1 MKNNEVFECLLYGI
15 KPGEKYPESVRK
27 FALALLFH
35 SPAGYDIVR
44 CQFDYHL
51 PHRKTVSAWMRESDI
66 NGKPGLQTDTLERL
80 KTFVHELNNNGESL
94 ACALILDEMYIRKQ
108 VYWDQTMYQYV
119 GYPTYPANASDF
131 KEFGEKNE
139 NTDNV
144 STEDSDTK
152 NKSLLATRALVFLLS
167 GINKKFHFPVAYHFV
182 KGLNAEEL
190 SDLTRD
196 IIIKISEQGVNICN
210 LTFDGAGVNLNMCTK
225 LGANLDALS
234 SDFKPYFTN
243 PYDKKSVIYLIAD
256 PSHMEKLMRNLLA
269 NHGTLYD
276 ETDKEIK
283 WSYFTDLQEIST
295 DGNLLTHKMTKK
307 HTKEYA
313 RNKMNVRLAV
323 ETLSASVARSM
334 ELLRHSNH
342 PQFLEAEPTEQFTVI
357 MDKSF
362 DILNSIDPRH
372 SNLYKR
378 ALNENNESE
387 VFAFI
392 ERAKHYFKNLRMKQ
406 EKKKGGHSSKV
417 YVLKTANKTPVLGFL
432 INFHNLPRMYDDY
445 VKNNAAGIKCLRTY
459 AFSQDHLE
467 LFFCKIRSKN
477 GHNDNPNVIQFQG
490 AYRKLLSNVEI
501 KPPVSANCMVIDNVD
516 TDFDA
521 FNACDLPYSNVFSIS
536 SKRARIDILSDTTFQ
551 NNLQKFRKIENKDEL
566 EIISDLQAMELTA
579 PVVDGF
585 VDISVAYA
593 AKIIEDK
600 FESRYCQSECCS
612 NIFKMN
618 EKLNDFKVSII
629 SPKLPCAS
637 TYYICKIA
645 NSYFSKYRP
654 NKTNQNRIDYRVPYY
669 EIFEDI
675 DFNKIYT
682 KTDFTN
688 HEVHRFHLVK
698 YVVKS
703 FLTMKTRQISKE
715 ITYNE
720 YEKIIRSKLTKWV
733 HFKGQ

>member
-15 KPGEKYPESVRK
+15 KRGDKYPESVRK
-27 FALALLFH
+27 FALALLYH
-35 SPAGYDIVR
+35 SPAGYEIVR
-44 CQFDYHL
+44 KQFNNHL
-51 PHRKTVSAWMRESDI
+51 PNQKTVSAWIRESDI
-66 NGKPGLQTDTLERL
+66 NGKPGLQMETLQRL
-80 KTFVHELNNNGESL
+80 KRFADDLNQKGETLICS
-94 ACALILDEMYIRKQ
+94 LILDEMYIRKQ
-108 VYWDQTMYQYV
+108 LYWDQTMYQYI
-119 GYPTYPANASDF
+119 GYPTYPPNASNFDDF
-131 KEFGEKNE
+131 GGNE
-139 NTDNV
+139 ITDNV
-144 STEDSDTK
+144 PEDNGAK
-152 NKSLLATRALVFLLS
+152 KKSLLATRALVFLLS
-167 GINKKFHFPVAYHFV
+167 GVNKKFHFPIAYHFV
-182 KGLNAEEL
+182 KGLDADEL
-190 SDLTRD
+190 SNLTKD
-196 IIIKISEQGVNICN
+196 VIIKTSEQGVEICN
-210 LTFDGAGVNLNMCTK
+210 LTFDGAGVNLSMCSK
-225 LGANLDALS
+225 LGANLDTLS
-234 SDFKPYFTN
+234 DDFKPYFTN
-243 PYDKKSVIYLIAD
+243 PYDERSVIYLIAD

-276 ETDKEIK
+276 ENDNEIK

-295 DGNLLTHKMTKK
+295 GGNLLTHKLTKK

-323 ETLSASVARSM
+323 ETLSTSVARSM
-334 ELLRHSNH
+334 ELLRYSNH
-342 PQFLEAEPTEQFTVI
+342 PQFSESQPTEEFTLI

-372 SNLYKR
+372 SNQYKR
-378 ALNENNESE
+378 ALNENNESD
-387 VFAFI
+387 VFAFT
-392 ERAKHYFKNLRMKQ
+392 EQAKNYFKELRMMRQ
-406 EKKKGGHSSKV
+406 KKDGSSTKV
-417 YVLKTANKTPVLGFL
+417 RVLKTTNKTPVVGFI
-432 INFHNLPRMYDDY
+432 INFHNLPRMYETY
-445 VKNNAAGIKCLRTY
+445 IKNNAAGMKCLRTY
-459 AFSQDHLE
+459 AMSQDHLE
-467 LFFCKIRSKN
+467 MMFCKIRSKN

-490 AYRKLLSNVEI
+490 AIRKLMSNVEI
-501 KPPVSANCMVIDNVD
+501 KPPASANCMVIDNVD
-516 TDFDA
+516 TDFDT
-521 FNACDLPYSNVFSIS
+521 FNVCDVPYSNVFSIS
-536 SKRARIDILSDTTFQ
+536 SKRARIDILSDSTFQ
-551 NNLQKFRKIENKDEL
+551 DNLQKFHEFENKDDL
-566 EIISDLQAMELTA
+566 EVISNLQAMELTGH
-579 PVVDGF
+579 VVDGF

-600 FESRYCQSECCS
+600 FESRYCQCEYCS
-612 NIFKMN
+612 NIFTMN
-618 EKLNDFKVSII
+618 EKLNDFNVSIV

-654 NKTNQNRIDYRVPYY
+654 IDTKQNRIDYRVPYY

-703 FLTMKTRQISKE
+703 FLSMKTRQISKE